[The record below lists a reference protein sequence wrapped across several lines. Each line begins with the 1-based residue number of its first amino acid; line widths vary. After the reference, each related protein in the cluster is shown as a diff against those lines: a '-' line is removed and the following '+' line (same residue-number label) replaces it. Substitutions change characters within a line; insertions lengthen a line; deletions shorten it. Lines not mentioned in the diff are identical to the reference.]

1 MTVPYA
7 TIGRFDEV
15 FLTSPFVQDPYPLY
29 DELRTAEPVAWSE
42 RMKSWVLLRM
52 RDVKAA
58 GRTQALG
65 QGDRTSAYV
74 RNLPETDR
82 DEIHPIC
89 AHMPRFTS
97 FLDPPE
103 HTVQRG
109 LLSHAFTPKVVEDL
123 RPAVHATSAQLV
135 EDALLRGEMDLV
147 SEFALPLA
155 CTTIS
160 EMLGVPVS
168 DRQTF
173 VGWVETIFAYLGSEH
188 SDPGLARACK
198 AAYGEVVSY
207 LGERLAERRRH
218 PQDDLIGKLAAM
230 ELAGEIGEANVYP
243 LLIGLLQGGFETT
256 TSTISSGLHA
266 LLSHPDQWHRL
277 RAERGLVAS
286 AVEEFLRYEPSLQY
300 VTRTALIDIEFGNKT
315 IAAGESVM
323 MMLGAAN
330 RDAEAFDEPH
340 RFDVAREPNRHVTFG
355 IGVHFCMGAALA
367 RLQAHEALG
376 LVLERITEP
385 ELSRPA
391 DEYRWKHSGLLRQ
404 LVAAPVRL

>member
-1 MTVPYA
+1 MTAPDPTV
-7 TIGRFDEV
+7 GGFDEV
-15 FLTSPFVQDPYPLY
+15 FLTAPFVQDPYPFY

-42 RMKSWVLLRM
+42 RMQSWVLLRM

-89 AHMPRFTS
+89 THMPRFTS

-109 LLSHAFTPKVVEDL
+109 LLSQAFTPKVVEDL
-123 RPAVHATSAQLV
+123 RPAVRDTATQLV
-135 EDALLRGEMDLV
+135 EDGLRRGEMDLV

-160 EMLGVPVS
+160 DMLGVPIS
-168 DRQTF
+168 DRHTF
-173 VGWVETIFAYLGSEH
+173 VEWVETIFAYLGSDH

-198 AAYGEVVSY
+198 TAYDEVVSY
-207 LGERLAERRRH
+207 LGERLVERRRY
-218 PQDDLIGKLAAM
+218 PEDDLIGKLAAM
-230 ELAGEIGEANVYP
+230 ELAGEITEANVYP

-277 RAERGLVAS
+277 RAERGLVSS

-300 VTRTALIDIEFGNKT
+300 VTRAALVDVEFGDQP
-315 IAAGESVM
+315 IAPGESVM
-323 MMLGAAN
+323 MMIGAAN
-330 RDAEAFDEPH
+330 RDPEAFDEAH

-367 RLQAHEALG
+367 RLQAAEALG
-376 LVLERITEP
+376 VILERISKP
-385 ELSRPA
+385 ELSLPA

-404 LVAAPVRL
+404 LVAAPVKL